1 MKMRKWAIMLA
12 LAVTLIA
19 EAQTESKDTTTQA
32 IHVGYASGNLTTM
45 SGAIDKVTE
54 ERMNKGL
61 VISSLDALSG
71 QAAGVQ
77 VSSGANQETMVSA
90 VRVRGTTSLTGGND
104 PLVIIDGVTADLA
117 ALSTIYPSDIESFTI
132 LKDASETAQYGSRG
146 AAGVIEV
153 ATKKGRSQQFQISYN
168 GTLGFE
174 AVYKRINMLNA
185 AEFRQTASAMGLSI
199 IDMGDDT
206 NFNKSIE
213 RTGFV
218 QNHHVSFGGGTETA
232 NYRASV
238 GVTDHKTVIRN
249 NNYTNYTAKLN
260 LRQKAFD
267 NHLTVDL
274 GVFGS
279 IQKNNFIPFKQK
291 LLYSAAT
298 FNPTFPDGANPDG
311 SFNQVTEAL
320 WISNPNALIQMQQDE
335 DNAHLNAHLNAVYE
349 LAKGLAIKF
358 FGSYSYSMD
367 NNAHYYPTYVWSYGE
382 AYRGNVKREEL
393 LNRLTIDYTL
403 KLKQS
408 TVNLMALAERQDEK
422 TNGFYTTVSN
432 FYTDAFGYDKLSAGS
447 AHPWG
452 GTDSHYTDAH
462 MQSFL
467 LRAQYTLADKYTI
480 TVNARADGSS
490 KVGTNHRWGFFP
502 SISGSWVIS
511 KETWMHLPKFV
522 SNAKLR
528 IGYGHSGN
536 LGGIDSYNSMQLI
549 QPNGV
554 VPVWGTNVTTLGI
567 IRNANPDLKWEIK
580 KSFNVGLDLSFW
592 DKRIALTIDY
602 YRSKT
607 TDMLYLYDVPVPP
620 YPYESLLANLGSMKN
635 SGLEIGFGITPL
647 HTKDMDL
654 NISMN
659 WSFERNR
666 LLSLDGDFN
675 GQHLTAPSMKSISA
689 LWGAGFHGASDVVMQ
704 VVGEPIGV
712 FVLPHCNGLI
722 EDVDGNSYY
731 DITPDSYIC
740 GQATPKA
747 RMGSNIAFRYKQW
760 DVTMQ
765 MNGAFGHKIYNGTAL
780 TYTNM
785 LSMPNYNVMKGAPEK
800 HIFDQT
806 ISDYWLENGDYVN
819 IDYLTIGWTLPIRS
833 KYVQHLRLSAS
844 VNNLATITG
853 YSGLTPMINSSVVD
867 GTLGIDD
874 KNIMPVYRSYTI
886 GVSVNF

>member
-1 MKMRKWAIMLA
+1 MRKWTIMFA

-19 EAQTESKDTTTQA
+19 KAQTEKKDTTKQA
-32 IHVGYASGNLTTM
+32 ISIGYSSGSLSTLA
-45 SGAIDKVTE
+45 GAIDKVTE

-77 VSSGANQETMVSA
+77 VASGTNQETMVSA

-104 PLVIIDGVTADLA
+104 PLVIIDGVTANLA
-117 ALSTIYPSDIESFTI
+117 TLSTIYPSDIESFTI

-153 ATKKGRSQQFQISYN
+153 ATKKGHSQQFHISYN
-168 GTLGFE
+168 GTMGFE
-174 AVYKRINMLNA
+174 AVHKRINMLNA
-185 AEFRQTASAMGLSI
+185 AQFRQAASDLGLSI
-199 IDMGDDT
+199 IDMGDNT

-218 QNHHVSFGGGTETA
+218 QNHHIAFGGGSETA

-238 GVTDHKTVIRN
+238 GLTDHRTVIRN
-249 NNYTNYTAKLN
+249 NNYTNYTAKLD
-260 LRQKAFD
+260 LHQKAFD
-267 NHLTVDL
+267 NRLTVDL

-279 IQKNNFIPFKQK
+279 IQKNSYLPFKQK

-298 FNPTFPDGANPDG
+298 FNPTFPDGVNADG

-320 WISNPNALIQMQQDE
+320 WISNPNALMRMQQDE
-335 DNAHLNAHLNAVYE
+335 DNAHLNAHLNAAYQ
-349 LAKGLAIKF
+349 LTKGLVLKF
-358 FGSYSYSMD
+358 FGSYSYSMA

-382 AYRGNVKREEL
+382 AYRGNVKNEEL
-393 LNRLTIDYTL
+393 LNHIALDYTL
-403 KLKQS
+403 ELKQS
-408 TVNLMALAERQDEK
+408 TLNIMALAEEQNEK
-422 TNGFYTTVSN
+422 TNGFYATVSN
-432 FYTDAFGYDKLSAGS
+432 FYSDAFGYDKLSAGS

-462 MQSFL
+462 MRSFL
-467 LRAQYTLADKYTI
+467 LRAQYTIADKYTL
-480 TVNARADGSS
+480 TLNARADGSS
-490 KVGTNHRWGFFP
+490 KVGANNRWGFFP
-502 SISGSWVIS
+502 SISGSWIIS
-511 KETWMHLPKFV
+511 KEKWMHLPDFV

-580 KSFNVGLDLSFW
+580 KSFNIGLDLSFW

-602 YRSKT
+602 YNSKT
-607 TDMLYLYDVPVPP
+607 SDMLYRYDVPVPP
-620 YPYESLLANLGSMKN
+620 FPYESLLANLGSMKN
-635 SGLEIGFGITPL
+635 AGLEIGFGITPL

-654 NISMN
+654 SISMN
-659 WSFERNR
+659 WSFERNK
-666 LLSLDGDFN
+666 LLSLDGDYN
-675 GQHLTAPSMKSISA
+675 GQHLTAPAAKTISA

-704 VVGEPIGV
+704 IVGEPIGV
-712 FVLPHCNGLI
+712 FKLPHCNGLV
-722 EDVDGNSYY
+722 EDADGGYYY
-731 DITPDSYIC
+731 DITDESYVC
-740 GQATPKA
+740 GQATPKVM
-747 RMGSNIAFRYKQW
+747 MGSNIAFRYKQW

-780 TYTNM
+780 TYNNL
-785 LSMPNYNVMKGAPEK
+785 LSLPNYNVMEGATEK

-806 ISDYWLENGDYVN
+806 ISDYWLEDGDYVN

-833 KYVQHLRLSAS
+833 KYIQNLRLSAS

-874 KNIMPVYRSYTI
+874 KNVAPVYRSYTVGLSI
-886 GVSVNF
+886 QF

>member
-1 MKMRKWAIMLA
+1 MRKWTIMLA
-12 LAVTLIA
+12 MTITLIA
-19 EAQTESKDTTTQA
+19 KAQTAKEDTIKQA
-32 IHVGYASGNLTTM
+32 IHIGYSNGSLSTLA
-45 SGAIDKVTE
+45 GAIDKVTE

-77 VSSGANQETMVSA
+77 VSSGSNQEAMVSA

-104 PLVIIDGVTADLA
+104 PLVIIDGVTADLTT
-117 ALSTIYPSDIESFTI
+117 LSTIYPSDIESFTI

-153 ATKKGRSQQFQISYN
+153 ATKKGRNQQFHISYN
-168 GTLGFE
+168 GTMGFE
-174 AVYKRINMLNA
+174 AVHKRVNMLNA
-185 AEFRQTASAMGLSI
+185 AQFRQTASYLGLNI
-199 IDMGDDT
+199 IDKGDDI

-218 QNHHVSFGGGTETA
+218 QNHHIAFGGGSETA

-238 GVTDHKTVIRN
+238 GLTDHKTVIRN
-249 NNYTNYTAKLN
+249 NNFTNYTAKLD
-260 LRQKAFD
+260 LHQKAFD
-267 NHLTVDL
+267 NHLAVDL

-279 IQKNNFIPFKQK
+279 IQKSNYLPFKQK

-298 FNPTFPDGANPDG
+298 FNPTFPDGANVDG
-311 SFNQVTEAL
+311 SFNQVTEAI
-320 WISNPNALIQMQQDE
+320 WINNPNALLMMQQDE
-335 DNAHLNAHLNAVYE
+335 DDAHLNIHLNAAFK
-349 LAKGLAIKF
+349 LSKGLTLKF

-382 AYRGNVKREEL
+382 AYRGNVKHEEL
-393 LNRLTIDYTL
+393 LNRLTLDYTL
-403 KLKQS
+403 ELKQS
-408 TVNLMALAERQDEK
+408 TLNITALTERQDEN

-452 GTDSHYTDAH
+452 GTDSHYIDAH

-467 LRAQYTLADKYTI
+467 FRAQYTLADKYTFTI
-480 TVNARADGSS
+480 NARADGSS
-490 KVGTNHRWGFFP
+490 KVGANHRWGFFP
-502 SISGSWVIS
+502 SISGSWIIS
-511 KETWMHLPKFV
+511 QEAWMHLPDFV

-567 IRNANPDLKWEIK
+567 IRNANPDLRWEIK
-580 KSFNVGLDLSFW
+580 KSFNIGFDLSFW
-592 DKRIALTIDY
+592 NKRIALTIDY
-602 YRSKT
+602 YKSKT

-647 HTKDMDL
+647 QTKDMDL
-654 NISMN
+654 SISMN
-659 WSFERNR
+659 WSFERNK

-722 EDVDGNSYY
+722 NWDDGTSYY
-731 DITPDSYIC
+731 DITAESYIC

-760 DVTMQ
+760 DITMQ

-780 TYTNM
+780 TYMNM
-785 LSMPNYNVMKGAPEK
+785 LSMPNYNVMEGAPEM

-806 ISDYWLENGDYVN
+806 ISDYWLEDGDYVN
-819 IDYLTIGWTLPIRS
+819 IDYLTIGWTMPIRS
-833 KYVQHLRLSAS
+833 RFVQNLRLSAS
-844 VNNLATITG
+844 VNNLVTITG
-853 YSGLTPMINSSVVD
+853 YSGLTPMINSSVID

-886 GVSVNF
+886 GLSIQF